1 MESILELLSEVQ
13 GYIILGLIV
22 LVLLLIIL
30 VIVLFSSINSLEKRY
45 RKFMR
50 GVNNK
55 NLEELVMTYL
65 DKVDESNR
73 ISQGT
78 KDLYEEMDRRL
89 KGCIQRTSII
99 RYKAFEDVGS
109 DLSFSIALLDDNSDG
124 VIITGIY
131 GRNDSTTYAKPID
144 KGISRYD
151 LSEEEQHVLRDAM
164 IKEVNN
170 IKKK

>member
-1 MESILELLSEVQ
+1 MESIFELLSEVQ
-13 GYIILGLIV
+13 GYVILSLMV
-22 LVLLLIIL
+22 LVLILIVL

-65 DKVDESNR
+65 DKVDEATR
-73 ISQGT
+73 VSQST
-78 KDLYEEMDRRL
+78 KDLYEEMDIRL
-89 KGCIQRTSII
+89 KGCIQNTSII

-170 IKKK
+170 KKK